1 MDKQDRILEGSLVR
15 LVPFLTERDSI
26 FFAISNRNSEYQRL
40 AMADRAQ
47 QYSKDN
53 IKKWLEK
60 EELSENEVFF
70 MIQTLGDDRIIGNI
84 NLEGFRNSNNNAFV
98 GISIGDP
105 KEWGK
110 GFGTDAMSIILNYGF
125 NVLNLHR
132 ISLNVFEY
140 NPRAIR
146 SYEKVGFKYEG
157 TQRKWLNRDGKRWD
171 LVWMGILKSD
181 WLNSKKLI

>member
-1 MDKQDRILEGSLVR
+1 MDIHDRFLEGSSVR
-15 LVPFLTERDSI
+15 LVPFLAERDST

-40 AMADRAQ
+40 AMADPAQ
-47 QYSKDN
+47 QYSKEN

-60 EELSENEVFF
+60 GELSENEVFF
-70 MIQTLGDDRIIGNI
+70 MIQTINDDRIIGNI
-84 NLEGFRNSNNNAFV
+84 NLEDFRNSNNNAFV
-98 GISIGDP
+98 GISISDP
-105 KEWGK
+105 KDWGK
-110 GFGTDAMSIILNYGF
+110 GFGTDAMSIILKYGF
-125 NVLNLHR
+125 NILNLHR

-146 SYEKVGFKYEG
+146 SYEKAGFKHEG

-181 WLNSKKLI
+181 WLNSKK

>member
-1 MDKQDRILEGSLVR
+1 MIDQINILEGNLVR
-15 LVPFLTERDSI
+15 LIPFLAERDSN

-53 IKKWLEK
+53 IKKWFEK

-70 MIQTLGDDRIIGNI
+70 MIQTLCNDRIIGNI
-84 NLEGFRNSNNNAFV
+84 NLEGLKNSNKNAFV

-105 KEWGK
+105 LDWGK
-110 GFGTDAMSIILNYGF
+110 GFGTDAMSIILKYGF
-125 NVLNLHR
+125 DILNLHR

-146 SYEKVGFKYEG
+146 SYEKVGFKHEG
-157 TQRKWLNRDGKRWD
+157 IQRKWVNRDGKRWD
-171 LVWMGILKSD
+171 LIWMGILKRD
-181 WLNSKKLI
+181 WINSKN